1 MLDYLIAYEGGINST
16 HSDPF
21 VWENAL
27 YIDKTL
33 NIAHKNQI
41 ERIKTTF
48 NLTLFIH

>member
-33 NIAHKNQI
+33 NIAHKN
-41 ERIKTTF
+41 
-48 NLTLFIH
+48 